1 MNEELLEQA
10 KLIVPDV
17 RKLIVGVSRRARE
30 LAEGARTMVTV
41 SPGAEKD
48 YLDLALR
55 EVVEGKVI
63 IKSAEEDSE
72 AEK

>member
-41 SPGAEKD
+41 SPGVMSPEIMS
-48 YLDLALR
+48 LDNGRRISLR
-55 EVVEGKVI
+55 MIPRMGR
-63 IKSAEEDSE
+63 AP
-72 AEK
+72 